1 MGGFNPACQGR
12 PRSLTIGP
20 LIMITLLTVRPK
32 ASYNLVSRHSCES
45 LSRLK
50 HVRQGSESNTCCIT
64 SFWWTRP
71 MHILLPSPGS
81 THPFMT
87 CLVLWLSPMLP
98 SLNMTWAADHPV
110 GDTSCCE
117 LYAAFVLET
126 CTRAPVK
133 ISGTCA
139 RGKPKFV
146 WTLRSESLEADAV
159 NTVMSQDAHAFT
171 HVYKQGISVFPASL
185 QPGTASLVHIG
196 RSVHKAHG
204 VMLRTK
210 FISNIRAAT
219 VLQDHFAHNGRYLN
233 FIFHP

>member
-1 MGGFNPACQGR
+1 MLYHQFLVDSAPAYIVAK
-12 PRSLTIGP
+12 PR
-20 LIMITLLTVRPK
+20 V
-32 ASYNLVSRHSCES
+32 H
-45 LSRLK
+45 
-50 HVRQGSESNTCCIT
+50 T
-64 SFWWTRP
+64 SF
-71 MHILLPSPGS
+71 HDLS
-81 THPFMT
+81 
-87 CLVLWLSPMLP
+87 CLVVEPDAPILEHDLIWRQEQLTHCPFTAEFARGILCWAAT
-98 SLNMTWAADHPV
+98 LQWAADHPV

-139 RGKPKFV
+139 RGRPKLV
-146 WTLRSESLEADAV
+146 WAVRDESLEADVV
-159 NTVMSQDAHAFT
+159 NTVMSQDVHAFT
-171 HVYKQGISVFPASL
+171 HAIKWIYKQGISVFPASL
-185 QPGTASLVHIG
+185 QPGAASLVHIG